1 MVVMIQLSNKLNGGK
16 VYRTISKI
24 TSPHLHRT
32 RPSPHIRTNIC
43 TYEMLFTITFAGVF
57 SCVYK
62 INPVKL
68 L

>member
-1 MVVMIQLSNKLNGGK
+1 MVVMIQLLNKLNGGK
-16 VYRTISKI
+16 VYRTVSKI

-32 RPSPHIRTNIC
+32 RPSLHIRIYVK
-43 TYEMLFTITFAGVF
+43 YEMLFTITIAGVF